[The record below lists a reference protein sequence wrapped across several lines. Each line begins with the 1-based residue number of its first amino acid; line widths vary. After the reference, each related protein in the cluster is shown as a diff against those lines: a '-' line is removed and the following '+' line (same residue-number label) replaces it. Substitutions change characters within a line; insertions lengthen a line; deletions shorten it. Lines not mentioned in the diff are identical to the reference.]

1 MDVFHYSFLGLSVFL
16 FILSIILIIYL
27 NNLTK
32 KIKSGDG
39 MNIIQFPAETD
50 KRITDLIE
58 NLKNF
63 AGFIDQSV
71 NQDIKKTFNELND
84 RLKTFESVAND
95 GQKELK
101 QYKEGLHINIQK
113 SLLLSIIETIEFI
126 DGQLKQNNNSNS
138 DLQIIKDKLDIILT
152 NNSIERFSPEIGK
165 NILEL
170 NNCEPASQTDQT
182 NEENKVNTISRILSP
197 GYLYQAHDSKKIFL
211 KKSIVVVFSKPDRST
226 S

>member
-1 MDVFHYSFLGLSVFL
+1 MDIYQYVFLSLSIFL
-16 FILSIILIIYL
+16 FILVIVLVIYL

-39 MNIIQFPAETD
+39 MNIVQFPIEID
-50 KRITDLIE
+50 KKITNLIN
-58 NLKNF
+58 NLQNF
-63 AGFIDQSV
+63 AGSIDQSI

-84 RLKTFESVAND
+84 RLKTFESVANE

-101 QYKEGLHINIQK
+101 QYKEGLHVNINK

-126 DGQLKQNNNSNS
+126 DSQLRQNNNSNS

-152 NNSIERFSPEIGK
+152 NNSIEKFSPELGK

-182 NEENKVNTISRILSP
+182 NQDNKVNTISKILSP
-197 GYLYQAHDSKKIFL
+197 GYLYQAHDDKKIIL
-211 KKSIVVVFSKPDRST
+211 KKSIVMVFSKPDRSE
-226 S
+226 

>member
-1 MDVFHYSFLGLSVFL
+1 MDIYQYAFLSLSIFL
-16 FILSIILIIYL
+16 FILVIVLVIYL

-39 MNIIQFPAETD
+39 MNIVQFPIETD
-50 KRITDLIE
+50 KKITNLIN
-58 NLKNF
+58 NLQNF
-63 AGFIDQSV
+63 AGSIDQSI

-84 RLKTFESVAND
+84 RLKTFESVANE

-101 QYKEGLHINIQK
+101 QYKEGLHVNINK

-126 DGQLKQNNNSNS
+126 DSQLRQNNNSNS

-152 NNSIERFSPEIGK
+152 NNSIEKFSPELGK

-182 NEENKVNTISRILSP
+182 NQDNKVNTISKILSP
-197 GYLYQAHDSKKIFL
+197 GYLYQAHDDKKIIL
-211 KKSIVVVFSKPDRST
+211 KKSIVMVFSKPDRSE
-226 S
+226 